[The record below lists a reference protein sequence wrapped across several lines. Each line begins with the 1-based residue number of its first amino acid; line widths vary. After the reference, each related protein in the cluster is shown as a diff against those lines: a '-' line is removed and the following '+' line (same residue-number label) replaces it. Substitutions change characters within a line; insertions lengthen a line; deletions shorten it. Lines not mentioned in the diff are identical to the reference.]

1 MNIKGRNE
9 KKYFLTSENID
20 AISDEIASY
29 MEKEKINSTG
39 IIKGRLTVETLL
51 LAWLEKAPANTEV
64 VLETGKRFFR
74 PYARLS
80 FAGQQINPLENNA
93 VDALDA
99 EAMNYFNSVM
109 ANVGLSTTYKYRAG
123 SNIVDIKLPMVN
135 IGGIGKIAISILLAF
150 VTGYAIN
157 LAGPNIAKIVATE
170 IIQPLFKMMLSLL
183 SGIATFMIFFSVL
196 SGICNVGNIATLSNM
211 GTRVLGVILKRNFIA
226 LIFGLVIC
234 TAAFGVV
241 EFGGGMDLS
250 VLKTI
255 FQMLIG
261 IVPGSLL
268 QPFVDGNTLQIIFLA
283 MTTGIILLIL
293 DQQAKGVI
301 AFVNELNAVFMTA
314 VTYFCKSIP
323 FIVYLS
329 FTNVILNGNLV
340 YVIKVWKPLLVFVV
354 AGFCYILF
362 ETFYTAWR
370 FKFGIKKY
378 FKLAMPLTLLAFSTA
393 SSSACIPLLDKL
405 CTNLGVDKKLLG
417 FSLPVSQILVNT
429 GTINSFLIVL
439 MGFSEVCNIAIPIP
453 RLIVMALACY
463 IIAIAKPTIP
473 GGAISVMAI
482 LMAQALLPEYCLAIY
497 IAVDILIDMTATSVN
512 VTSSLNTLILA
523 ADDLGMVKKKE

>member
-1 MNIKGRNE
+1 M
-9 KKYFLTSENID
+9 KKTYLLSSENID

-29 MEKEKINSTG
+29 MKKLKISSMG

-74 PYARLS
+74 PYACLS
-80 FAGQQINPLENNA
+80 FEGQQINPLENNGD
-93 VDALDA
+93 DALA
-99 EAMNYFNSVM
+99 NEAMNYFNSVM
-109 ANVGLSTTYKYRAG
+109 TNVGLATTYKYRAG
-123 SNIVDIKLPMVN
+123 NNIVDIKLPMVN
-135 IGGIGKIAISILLAF
+135 IGGVGKIAISILLAF
-150 VTGYAIN
+150 LTGYAIN
-157 LAGPNIAKIVATE
+157 LAGTDIAKIVATE

-183 SGIATFMIFFSVL
+183 GGLATFMIFFGVL

-211 GTRVLGVILKRNFIA
+211 GMRVLGAILKRNFVA
-226 LIFGLVIC
+226 LIFGVVIY
-234 TAAFGVV
+234 TVAFGVV

-255 FQMLIG
+255 FQMLVG

-283 MTTGIILLIL
+283 VTTGIILLIL

-301 AFVNELNAVFMTA
+301 AFVNELSTVFMTA

-329 FTNVILNGNLV
+329 FTNVILSGNLV
-340 YVIKVWKPLLVFVV
+340 YVLKVWKPLLVFVL
-354 AGFCYILF
+354 AGICYIVL
-362 ETFYTAWR
+362 ETLYTGWR
-370 FKFGIKKY
+370 FKFGIKNY
-378 FKLAMPLTLLAFSTA
+378 FKLAIPLTLLAVST
-393 SSSACIPLLDKL
+393 SSSAACIPLLDKL
-405 CTNLGVDKKLLG
+405 CTSLGVDKKLLN
-417 FSLPVSQILVNT
+417 FSLPISQILVNT
-429 GTINSFLIVL
+429 GTVIGFLGIL
-439 MGFSEVCNIAIPIP
+439 MGFSEVCGIAIPVP
-453 RLIVMALACY
+453 RLIVIALACY
-463 IIAIAKPTIP
+463 IIAIAAPHIP

-497 IAVDILIDMTATSVN
+497 IAVDVIIDMTLTGVN